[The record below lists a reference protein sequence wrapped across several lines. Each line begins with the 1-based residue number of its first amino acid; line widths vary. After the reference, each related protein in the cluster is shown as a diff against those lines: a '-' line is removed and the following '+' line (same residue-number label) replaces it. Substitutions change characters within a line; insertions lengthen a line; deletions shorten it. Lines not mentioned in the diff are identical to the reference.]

1 MRFEL
6 DSERMV
12 QKGTT
17 ITQIDKILTE
27 AFGDQISI
35 MHSDENAE
43 QQVLRMR
50 IAGLE
55 NEDYTEHVSLQ
66 KELERS
72 IFKDLLIKG
81 HPEI

>member
-1 MRFEL
+1 
-6 DSERMV
+6 
-12 QKGTT
+12 
-17 ITQIDKILTE
+17 
-27 AFGDQISI
+27 

-43 QQVLRMR
+43 RQVLRMR

-72 IFKDLLIKG
+72 IFKDFLIKG